1 MHIGQLAHAVCVLLY
16 HVVHTCCGVNLY
28 CYSNGAELAV
38 PTRYTKQSLPVLYT
52 LFKPELSPHNCAGV
66 CKQRATAS
74 QKEQESDYLQKK
86 QCIQQEPSK
95 CK

>member
-1 MHIGQLAHAVCVLLY
+1 MQYVYYYMQY
-16 HVVHTCCGVNLY
+16 HVIYTCCGVNLY

-38 PTRYTKQSLPVLYT
+38 PTRYTRQSLPIHIIKV
-52 LFKPELSPHNCAGV
+52 ELSLHNCASI
-66 CKQRATAS
+66 CKQKQRVIAS

-86 QCIQQEPSK
+86 QCIQREPSK